1 MSIFIN
7 KKYEDKNYNNLFSF
21 KKNVSTLINYS
32 DNEFINKDYQNF
44 IKQYKNL
51 SAKDNCVMVF
61 TNEVAMPYLLK
72 KPSCS
77 KYYLMYTASP
87 ISIQKDL
94 IKDLIDKNPVY
105 LIYRS
110 ELDKYGHVGNRLRL
124 LDNFINEQ
132 YSFFKKINYWEV
144 YKKD

>member
-1 MSIFIN
+1 
-7 KKYEDKNYNNLFSF
+7 
-21 KKNVSTLINYS
+21 
-32 DNEFINKDYQNF
+32 
-44 IKQYKNL
+44 
-51 SAKDNCVMVF
+51 
-61 TNEVAMPYLLK
+61 
-72 KPSCS
+72 
-77 KYYLMYTASP
+77 MYTASP

-132 YSFFKKINYWEV
+132 YSFFKKMNYWEV